1 MPSPDI
7 FPVVHAAKS
16 ERLLT
21 ASYVRYF
28 GNFPVYSA
36 LVIQQALAVSRFVEH
51 GFAHFIIAAVS
62 TKALLGAVTSG
73 GPRLLTQ
80 AGPSSTRA
88 FMISA
93 FPRLMKTIDTRGVA
107 VGPEGMR
114 VR

>member
-28 GNFPVYSA
+28 GNF
-36 LVIQQALAVSRFVEH
+36 QQALAVSRFVEH

>member
-73 GPRLLTQ
+73 GLPRQLFTVRSV
-80 AGPSSTRA
+80 ACTKPATRC
-88 FMISA
+88 
-93 FPRLMKTIDTRGVA
+93 
-107 VGPEGMR
+107 
-114 VR
+114 